1 MDVEGIMTPSL
12 VGGDVSPALT
22 EDMVIVWTRTQ
33 SKFHDTCN
41 KHQDLFWVRHYLKKY
56 IYKISYIVVF

>member
-22 EDMVIVWTRTQ
+22 EDMFIV
-33 SKFHDTCN
+33 
-41 KHQDLFWVRHYLKKY
+41 
-56 IYKISYIVVF
+56 